1 MRRILPL
8 AVCTVLLIIAPSLYA
23 QNEGMAIDPVQAPTP
38 AQDQEL
44 DVEVDTAVKT
54 PDASVAKKLDLMSTP
69 YTVDDDGDYRILVN
83 VADERSQLV
92 WVRSVVHETD
102 EQRLREIWT
111 YGLRSEDRRIP
122 IHIAN
127 RLLSENM
134 DLIVG
139 AWARQDGNAV
149 LILKI
154 NADADAKTLDE
165 AIDLAAS
172 IGDRMEQR
180 LVTGDEL

>member
-1 MRRILPL
+1 MRPILPL
-8 AVCTVLLIIAPSLYA
+8 AALTVLLISAPSLYA
-23 QNEGMAIDPVQAPTP
+23 QGMVIDMASTSTST
-38 AQDQEL
+38 QDQAL
-44 DVEVDTAVKT
+44 DVEVDTTVKT
-54 PDASVAKKLDLMSTP
+54 PDPSIAKKLDLKGTP
-69 YTVDDDGDYRILVN
+69 YTLDDDGDYRILVN
-83 VADERSQLV
+83 VGDERSQLV
-92 WVRSVVHETD
+92 WVRSVVHQTD

-122 IHIAN
+122 VHVAN

-154 NADADAKTLDE
+154 NADADADTLDE

-172 IGDRMEQR
+172 IGDKMEQR